1 LQGKA
6 QFLQGAA
13 ISSSRFLVLSS
24 WFSVPGSQF
33 SVLGSWFLVLS
44 SQFSVLGS
52 RFLVLSSRF
61 LVPGSQFSVP
71 GSQFSVPGSR
81 FSVPGSQFSVLGS
94 QFSVLKTEERA
105 VAFHEQS
112 HPSPVVAR
120 RTVLLVVGDALAL
133 LIFAALGRASHG
145 EDAGLTALAQVAE
158 TAAPFIVG
166 WFAVAPL
173 FGTYRTQVTGALQPM
188 LARTALTWLI
198 AWPIGLGLRAL
209 IRQTTIPVSFA
220 LVTFVTV
227 LAIMSLWRGAF
238 ALIAA
243 RR

>member
-1 LQGKA
+1 M
-6 QFLQGAA
+6 
-13 ISSSRFLVLSS
+13 
-24 WFSVPGSQF
+24 
-33 SVLGSWFLVLS
+33 
-44 SQFSVLGS
+44 
-52 RFLVLSSRF
+52 
-61 LVPGSQFSVP
+61 
-71 GSQFSVPGSR
+71 
-81 FSVPGSQFSVLGS
+81 
-94 QFSVLKTEERA
+94 
-105 VAFHEQS
+105 AFREQH
-112 HPSPVVAR
+112 HPSPVAAR
-120 RTVLLVVGDALAL
+120 RTALLVVGDALAL

-158 TAAPFIVG
+158 TAAPFIIG

-173 FGTYRTQVTGALQPM
+173 FGAYRAQMTGALQPM
-188 LARTALTWLI
+188 LARTALTWLV

>member
-1 LQGKA
+1 M
-6 QFLQGAA
+6 
-13 ISSSRFLVLSS
+13 
-24 WFSVPGSQF
+24 
-33 SVLGSWFLVLS
+33 
-44 SQFSVLGS
+44 
-52 RFLVLSSRF
+52 
-61 LVPGSQFSVP
+61 
-71 GSQFSVPGSR
+71 
-81 FSVPGSQFSVLGS
+81 
-94 QFSVLKTEERA
+94 
-105 VAFHEQS
+105 AFHEQS

-120 RTVLLVVGDALAL
+120 RTALLVIGDALAL

-158 TAAPFIVG
+158 TAAPFIIG

-173 FGTYRTQVTGALQPM
+173 FGAYRAQVTGALQPM
-188 LARTALTWLI
+188 LARTALTWLV